1 MELELTDL
9 RTRFIDSWAPPMR
22 SNIKRAV
29 AVAAA
34 AMLLAGCG
42 QSYTWG
48 WHVISPALARGRGNI
63 TFLLS
68 GAGYTVAVALCAI
81 AISVVLGLMVAL
93 PGLSANRL
101 ARAASRGYVEC
112 LRSVPMLVMV
122 LWVYYGLPVI
132 LDISLDVFT
141 SGVIALALCDS
152 AFEAEIFRAG
162 IQAIDRGQ
170 HEAADGLG
178 LGYIDKMRFIILPQ
192 AIRRVLPPLGNQFV
206 YMLKTSSLL
215 SVVGL
220 TELTRRANELVVTEY
235 RPLEIY
241 TFLVLEY
248 LVLILLAAS
257 LIRLLERRMAAGERG
272 YALSAGE
279 IRERAAVSGN
289 GRHNQRDPLPR

>member
-1 MELELTDL
+1 MELKLTDL

-22 SNIKRAV
+22 PNIKRAV

-48 WHVISPALARGRGNI
+48 WHVISPG
-63 TFLLS
+63 FLLS

-81 AISVVLGLMVAL
+81 VISVVLGLMVAL
-93 PGLSANRL
+93 PGLSANRF

-141 SGVIALALCDS
+141 SGVIAFALCDS

-178 LGYIDKMRFIILPQ
+178 LGYVDKMRFIILPQ

-215 SVVGL
+215 SVIGL

-248 LVLILLAAS
+248 LALILLAAW
-257 LIRLLERRMAAGERG
+257 LIRLLERRMAAGERTVPEP
-272 YALSAGE
+272 ASL
-279 IRERAAVSGN
+279 
-289 GRHNQRDPLPR
+289 

>member
-1 MELELTDL
+1 MSKNL
-9 RTRFIDSWAPPMR
+9 
-22 SNIKRAV
+22 KRAV
-29 AVAAA
+29 
-34 AMLLAGCG
+34 LILALATPLGGCG
-42 QSYTWG
+42 ESYTWG
-48 WHVISPALARGRGNI
+48 WYVISPMLERGRGNI
-63 TFLLS
+63 AFLLS
-68 GAGYTVAVALCAI
+68 GVGYTVGVALCAI
-81 AISVVLGLMVAL
+81 AISVTLGLLVAL
-93 PGLSANRL
+93 PGLSSNRY
-101 ARAASRGYVEC
+101 ARAASRGYVEL

-132 LDISLDVFT
+132 LGISLDVFT

-162 IQAIDRGQ
+162 IQSIDRGQ

-178 LGYIDKMRFIILPQ
+178 LGYLDKMRFIVLPQ

-215 SVVGL
+215 SVIGL

-248 LVLILLAAS
+248 LVLILAASTLIRMLERRLAAS
-257 LIRLLERRMAAGERG
+257 DRTKESSIRDAPLRNGPGSLQET
-272 YALSAGE
+272 
-279 IRERAAVSGN
+279 AAV
-289 GRHNQRDPLPR
+289 P